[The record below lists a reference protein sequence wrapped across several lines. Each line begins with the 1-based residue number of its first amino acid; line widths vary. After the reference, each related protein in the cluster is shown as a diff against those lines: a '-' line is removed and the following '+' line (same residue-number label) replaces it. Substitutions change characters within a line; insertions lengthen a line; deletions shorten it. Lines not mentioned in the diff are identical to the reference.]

1 MNENRKFVL
10 GSLYRPPS
18 STADYHD
25 SLLNDIEHI
34 SSTSIDLVLMGDLNY
49 DTSNSYDLVKVSE
62 IETLFQLNQH
72 IRQPTRVTNHSST
85 TIDHIYI
92 SKHIKPTLSG
102 VLPVTLS
109 DHYIIFSVIPLNKP
123 PRAPETSRRR
133 NYKNFIH
140 NNFLRNIVHSDVFN
154 RFFLI
159 EDVSQAWEVFKT
171 EFLLI
176 CDNHAPIRK
185 FRVKTVSNPWFSTCI
200 QNLIYKRDNAHKQT
214 VEQNNP
220 ALWHKYRKLR
230 NEVTSNIRK
239 AKSTF
244 YSDQINTA
252 SNNSTLM
259 WKTLKSVLPSK
270 KNYSSS
276 SEIDPEV
283 FNNYFSTIG
292 ERLTSNFG
300 QLELPNFELN
310 SELPGLSFVVI
321 NSNDILKEL
330 LKLPLKPK
338 MDFLNFDNKLLGI
351 SSPLIA
357 PLLAHI
363 FNLSLCSGIIPDD
376 FKKSCITP
384 IYKGCGSRSEPSNYR
399 PISVVIT
406 IAKILEKFI
415 KAQIVSYF
423 TAYNL
428 FTPSQTAYLKHHS
441 TQTALHKLIDNCL
454 TNIDQGYVNI
464 LTMLDLSKGF
474 DILNRDILTYK
485 LSKYAVSGNELSW
498 FKSYL
503 HNRKQYVFQ
512 NGNNSRNTSV
522 SMGVPQGTVLGPI
535 LFLIYTNDFPTVFK
549 NGFIITYADDTS
561 IGCIGKTSNDLE
573 TTMNKSLALAN
584 SWLFSNR
591 LLINIKK
598 SNFIIIGTRHNVA
611 NIDNIT
617 LRIDDQT
624 LQQCSSTKLLGIH
637 IDQNLT
643 FHDHMHYLITKIST
657 RLH

>member
-1 MNENRKFVL
+1 
-10 GSLYRPPS
+10 
-18 STADYHD
+18 
-25 SLLNDIEHI
+25 
-34 SSTSIDLVLMGDLNY
+34 
-49 DTSNSYDLVKVSE
+49 
-62 IETLFQLNQH
+62 
-72 IRQPTRVTNHSST
+72 
-85 TIDHIYI
+85 
-92 SKHIKPTLSG
+92 
-102 VLPVTLS
+102 
-109 DHYIIFSVIPLNKP
+109 
-123 PRAPETSRRR
+123 
-133 NYKNFIH
+133 
-140 NNFLRNIVHSDVFN
+140 
-154 RFFLI
+154 
-159 EDVSQAWEVFKT
+159 
-171 EFLLI
+171 
-176 CDNHAPIRK
+176 
-185 FRVKTVSNPWFSTCI
+185 
-200 QNLIYKRDNAHKQT
+200 
-214 VEQNNP
+214 
-220 ALWHKYRKLR
+220 
-230 NEVTSNIRK
+230 
-239 AKSTF
+239 
-244 YSDQINTA
+244 
-252 SNNSTLM
+252 M

-300 QLELPNFELN
+300 QLELPNFEVN

-338 MDFLNFDNKLLGI
+338 MGFVNFENKLLRI

-384 IYKGCGSRSEPSNYR
+384 IYKGSGSRSEPSNYR
-399 PISVVIT
+399 PISAVIT
-406 IAKILEKFI
+406 IAEILEKFI

-512 NGNNSRNTSV
+512 NGNNSRTTSV

-535 LFLIYTNDFPTVFK
+535 LFLIYTNDFPSVFK

-643 FHDHMHYLITKIST
+643 FHDHMHYLITKISNKIALIH
-657 RLH
+657 RLRQFLPLTALNTIYLTLIQSQIDYCITVWGPSLKLTELLFRNYKTAVQEQ